1 MQPHDFLRKAI
12 RSVAENF
19 ESNGAYF
26 TQDYVVKSMQ
36 LLHDAQKAVKFVM
49 PTDGKIFDTNLSGLT
64 SEHRLPFDRVLI
76 EYECLAPGGMSSQAF
91 GEEKTQ
97 AARKR
102 IVYAEQQEKTII
114 VMSIV
119 AFKTPY
125 GEDHWTVQPYISELI
140 PSELVKDVLV
150 EDVTPYK
157 DTKKIEQFRVAEYD
171 FGGQAEK
178 TFGEKWSEHAY
189 YDMIDEVNCVLNM
202 MEALSC
208 RNVSTEQLPVKNNKL
223 AQRKKGALPYDL
235 YHVLVVNGRSG
246 EKSVDQGGS
255 HRSPREHLRRG
266 HIRRLPSG
274 NVWVNSTIV
283 NHGSHGKVQKA
294 YALEAA

>member
-1 MQPHDFLRKAI
+1 MKSHDFLRKAI

-19 ESNGAYF
+19 EKNQKYF
-26 TQDYVVKSMQ
+26 TEDYVVKSMQ
-36 LLHDAQKAVKFVM
+36 LLHGAQKSVKFVM

-91 GEEKTQ
+91 GEEKTK

-102 IVYAEQQEKTII
+102 IVYAEQHEKTII
-114 VMSIV
+114 VVSIV
-119 AFKTPY
+119 AFQTSF
-125 GEDHWTVQPYISELI
+125 GEDHWTVQPYISEII

-150 EDVTPYK
+150 EDATPYMG
-157 DTKKIEQFRVAEYD
+157 TKRIEQFRVAEYD
-171 FGGQAEK
+171 LGGQAEK
-178 TFGEKWSEHAY
+178 TFGSRWSEHAY

-235 YHVLVVNGRSG
+235 YHVLVVNSRTNQ
-246 EKSVDQGGS
+246 KSPDQGGS

-266 HIRRLPSG
+266 HIRRLQSG
-274 NVWVNSTIV
+274 NIWVNSTIV
-283 NHGSHGKVQKA
+283 NHGHHGKVHKA